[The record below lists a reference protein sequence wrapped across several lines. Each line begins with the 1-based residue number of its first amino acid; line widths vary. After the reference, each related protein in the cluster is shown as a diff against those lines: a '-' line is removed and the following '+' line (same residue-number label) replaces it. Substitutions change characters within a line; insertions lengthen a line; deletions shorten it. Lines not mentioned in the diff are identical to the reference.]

1 MSSLSL
7 LKNALNQVKN
17 EKKALLTAAAS
28 SEPQQENTDH
38 ANNNNNSAS
47 SSSKRWVKKSEIE
60 ELRYKKVLEE
70 SKKGVK
76 RKQEVSINSENN
88 RDGESTSLDPN
99 QKKTKI
105 DNDDDDD
112 NLETI
117 PRIEVFRLLRSYG
130 EPITLFGETDKLRL
144 KRLKNIQTTLGE
156 FKGQQNDFAKA
167 LKEREQ
173 EVADEVNTSGIE
185 HSSNAESSTRQDGT
199 KKEKIKYKG
208 VHHKKES
215 EDAYEFVLRVL
226 KRLMKEWQYSLDE
239 LPEHVKKSS
248 QGKHDATIFKQT
260 KTYIKPLFK
269 LLKKKQLSDEILKF
283 LEPICTF
290 MADRE
295 YVKAN
300 DVYMELAIG
309 DQPWPIG
316 VTMVGIH
323 ARTAR
328 ERIGSDKIKHILNDE
343 EQRRYVQSVKR
354 LLTLAQ
360 KLYPT
365 VPSKMV
371 E

>member
-1 MSSLSL
+1 M
-7 LKNALNQVKN
+7 NQAKN
-17 EKKALLTAAAS
+17 EKKALLTAAS
-28 SEPQQENTDH
+28 SSATGSEQEHSSDH
-38 ANNNNNSAS
+38 HNNNSAAT
-47 SSSKRWVKKSEIE
+47 SSKRWVKKSEIE
-60 ELRYKKVLEE
+60 ELRYKKLLEE
-70 SKKGVK
+70 TKKGVK
-76 RKQEVSINSENN
+76 RKQDETSINSDNN
-88 RDGESTSLDPN
+88 NHADEASTNSDSN

-105 DNDDDDD
+105 DNEDDDD
-112 NLETI
+112 NLEII
-117 PRIEVFRLLRSYG
+117 PRTEVFRLLRSYG

-185 HSSNAESSTRQDGT
+185 QSNAESSTREDGT

-215 EDAYEFVLRVL
+215 EDSYEFVLRVL

-248 QGKHDATIFKQT
+248 QGKRDATIFKQT

-283 LEPICTF
+283 LEPICTY

-354 LLTLAQ
+354 LLSLAQ